1 MQATGPWT
9 KSHDCM
15 VKPDEWGHDANCTL
29 FAWNNVPS
37 GNADSRQ
44 MNPKQAGDVKL
55 EITFGANPGQHITVL
70 VWAEYENILTID
82 GNGAVQ
88 YNIHDI

>member
-1 MQATGPWT
+1 
-9 KSHDCM
+9 M
-15 VKPDEWGHDANCTL
+15 VKPEDWGHDANCSL

-37 GNADSRQ
+37 GNADSQR
-44 MNPKQAGDVKL
+44 MNPKQARDVKL
-55 EITFGANPGQHITVL
+55 EITFGANPGKHLT
-70 VWAEYENILTID
+70 EYENILTID